1 MLLMMIGVGIEL
13 HLLPLT
19 KVRHLF
25 RSTHPVRNAAAT
37 NGLPHFDQ
45 GHENDDDG
53 EACVVIVADDDD
65 DDDDE
70 RRVMGMVFE
79 MAILFYHEGEP
90 RI

>member
-1 MLLMMIGVGIEL
+1 MLLLMMIGVGIEL

-45 GHENDDDG
+45 GYENDDDG
-53 EACVVIVADDDD
+53 EACVDIVADNDDD
-65 DDDDE
+65 DYVEKGGGD
-70 RRVMGMVFE
+70 GF
-79 MAILFYHEGEP
+79 
-90 RI
+90 